1 MELLEN
7 LEGDIFLK
15 TNDVVTD
22 FLDEVIEGEDLYV

>member
-15 TNDVVTD
+15 INDVVTD
-22 FLDEVIEGEDLYV
+22 FLDEVIEEEDLYV